1 MFLTNGIKVLRT
13 TYINAL
19 AARYRCRG
27 FATEKNSYVAV
38 TIDPEFDGSVAVVTM
53 QKKPVN
59 ALCSNLYRELI
70 KTIDDLESNENMRGM
85 IITSAFPG
93 VFSAG
98 LDFNALLDATLDDI
112 HKLNKDFHDL
122 TLKLYGSRL
131 ITIAALNGHSMAGG
145 ALMAVTADYRV
156 MAEGSY
162 RIGLNETQIGLFLPS
177 YLKQMVENVIG
188 SKATAR
194 ALQLSLV
201 FTSAEACKLG
211 LVEEVTPMDQVMT
224 AARRE
229 VKQWLEIPG
238 SVAVVTMQK
247 KPVNALCSNLY
258 RELIKTIDDLEN
270 NEDMRGL
277 ILTSAFPGVFSAGLD
292 FNAQL
297 GATRGDI
304 HKRNKDF
311 LDFMLKLYGSRL
323 ITIAAVNVSKR
334 SVSKNIFMKLT
345 QGHSVGGGALLV
357 VAADYRVMAEGSYR
371 IGLNE
376 TQIGLFLPSY
386 LTQMVENL
394 IGSKATARALQLS
407 LVFTSAEACKLGLVE
422 EVTPMDQVLT
432 AARREVKQW
441 LEIPD
446 SARASMKMEL
456 RRKVIQEMIDRREED
471 AKTFASTMASPEFQT
486 RLRSIINN
494 MKRK

>member
-13 TYINAL
+13 TYINAMTT
-19 AARYRCRG
+19 RYRYRG
-27 FATEKNSYVAV
+27 FATEKNSYVSV
-38 TIDPEFDGSVAVVTM
+38 TVDPEFDGSVAVVTM

-70 KTIDDLESNENMRGM
+70 KTIDDLENNENMRGM
-85 IITSAFPG
+85 ILTSAFPG

-229 VKQWLEIPG
+229 VKQWLEIP
-238 SVAVVTMQK
+238 
-247 KPVNALCSNLY
+247 
-258 RELIKTIDDLEN
+258 
-270 NEDMRGL
+270 
-277 ILTSAFPGVFSAGLD
+277 
-292 FNAQL
+292 
-297 GATRGDI
+297 
-304 HKRNKDF
+304 
-311 LDFMLKLYGSRL
+311 
-323 ITIAAVNVSKR
+323 
-334 SVSKNIFMKLT
+334 
-345 QGHSVGGGALLV
+345 
-357 VAADYRVMAEGSYR
+357 
-371 IGLNE
+371 
-376 TQIGLFLPSY
+376 
-386 LTQMVENL
+386 
-394 IGSKATARALQLS
+394 
-407 LVFTSAEACKLGLVE
+407 
-422 EVTPMDQVLT
+422 
-432 AARREVKQW
+432 
-441 LEIPD
+441 D

-456 RRKVIQEMIDRREED
+456 RRKVIQEMINRKEED
-471 AKTFASTMASPEFQT
+471 AKTFASTMASPEFQM
-486 RLRSIINN
+486 RLRSIVNN